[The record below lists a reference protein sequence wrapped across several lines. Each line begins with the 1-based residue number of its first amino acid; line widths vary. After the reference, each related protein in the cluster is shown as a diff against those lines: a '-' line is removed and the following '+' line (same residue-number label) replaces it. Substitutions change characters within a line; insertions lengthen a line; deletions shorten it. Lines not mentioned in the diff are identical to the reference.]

1 MNNFFQ
7 VKKLFL
13 RFSLLRSSVVLTL
26 FAGLLLHG
34 SAVFA
39 EDRQGTGAP
48 PDTETRSVV
57 GPADG
62 FFPLKGGVSLDVA
75 REKALE
81 NAKRAFLKIAKNTIR
96 FQLTVRGK
104 PPVYDIAQM
113 GLHNLTV
120 LRHKD
125 LGVVKSGDEYHVA
138 IEAKVVYALKQKPGA
153 QPDIKSNGGS
163 AAKPSVAVKTK
174 THTLPSALSDPNAPL
189 TVKVWTEKKQFSEGE
204 RIRFYIQGNR
214 DFYARI
220 VNLDSDGNMI
230 QLLPNQFRQSTFFKG
245 KQKYTIPDDSQG
257 DRFSIVS
264 TPPYG
269 TDTIVTFASE
279 VPLGSVNLTPV
290 GQGLGQF
297 SGTKESF
304 SNVVTRGMKVVG
316 NDTNNKPV
324 GFYESTWKFQ
334 TIPKQ

>member
-1 MNNFFQ
+1 MNNFFR
-7 VKKLFL
+7 VKKLLL
-13 RFSLLRSSVVLTL
+13 RFSLLRACAALTL
-26 FAGLLLHG
+26 CTALLHG

-39 EDRQGTGAP
+39 QNQQAAGVP

-62 FFPLKGGVSLDVA
+62 FFPLKGGIPLDVA
-75 REKALE
+75 RAKALE

-113 GLHNLTV
+113 GLKDLTV
-120 LRHKD
+120 LREKD

-138 IEAKVVYALKQKPGA
+138 IEAKVVYALKQKPGVGSA
-153 QPDIKSNGGS
+153 PKSNGSS
-163 AAKPSVAVKTK
+163 AAKPSTAVKTK
-174 THTLPSALSDPNAPL
+174 THTLPSVLSDPSAPL

-204 RIRFYIQGNR
+204 KIRFFIQGNR

-245 KQKYTIPDDSQG
+245 KKKYMIPDDSQG

-290 GQGLGQF
+290 GQGLGRF
-297 SGTKESF
+297 NGTRENF

-316 NDTNNKPV
+316 NDTVNKPV

-334 TIPKQ
+334 TIPRQ